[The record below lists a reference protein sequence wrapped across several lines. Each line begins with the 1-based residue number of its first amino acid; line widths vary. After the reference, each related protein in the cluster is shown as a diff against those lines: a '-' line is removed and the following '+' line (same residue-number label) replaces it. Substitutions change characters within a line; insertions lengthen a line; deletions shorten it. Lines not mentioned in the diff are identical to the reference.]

1 MLLEYIRMTQ
11 VALVATK
18 RGNVRVRIDDSG
30 QIFVQKNVGEPPG
43 GQDWTG
49 DYAASPTTTLR
60 SARQEIEKLLG
71 KYRFTAMPP
80 LSVDDAASK
89 GRRETLT
96 HHTLKGVARTVT
108 VDRARAPDFEQL
120 VQAILRKANVTDLVG

>member
-1 MLLEYIRMTQ
+1 MVLEYIRTTR
-11 VALVATK
+11 LGPVATK

-60 SARQEIEKLLG
+60 SARPELEKLLA
-71 KYRFTAMPP
+71 RFKFTSMPP
-80 LSVDDAASK
+80 LSVDEGASK
-89 GRRETLT
+89 GRLETLT

-120 VQAILRKANVTDLVG
+120 VQAILRKANITDLVG